1 MMRKVKR
8 LESGKK
14 YRIFANDSIVE
25 ILYLCSVGDVSFIA
39 AGPKMKLYKVK
50 SADIQLVE

>member
-1 MMRKVKR
+1 MRKTKR

-39 AGPKMKLYKVK
+39 AGPWMKLYKVK

>member
-1 MMRKVKR
+1 MRKVKR

-25 ILYLCSVGDVSFIA
+25 ILYLCSVGDISFIA
-39 AGPKMKLYKVK
+39 AGPRMKLYKVK
-50 SADIQLVE
+50 SADMQLVE